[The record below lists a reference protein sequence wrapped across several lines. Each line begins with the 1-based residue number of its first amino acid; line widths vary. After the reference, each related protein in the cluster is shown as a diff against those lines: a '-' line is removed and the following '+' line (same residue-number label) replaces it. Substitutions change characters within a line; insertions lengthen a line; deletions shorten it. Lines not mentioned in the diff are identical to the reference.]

1 MSNKN
6 TKSEDFY
13 LRFEEQ
19 LKESQSW
26 PGSYVFKFILKNQ
39 AGELEILKSILKN
52 HKGDLSQRSSTN
64 NKFISLTFKYLA
76 SSPSDVIRIYKEVSV
91 IDDIIS
97 L

>member
-1 MSNKN
+1 MSNKS

-26 PGSYVFKFILKNQ
+26 PGSYLYKFILKKDG
-39 AGELEILKSILKN
+39 GELDKLILILDN
-52 HKGDLSQRSSTN
+52 FKGKISQKSSTN
-64 NKFISLTFKYLA
+64 NKFVSVTFDFYA
-76 SSPSDVIRIYKEVSV
+76 SSPSDVIKIYKEVS
-91 IDDIIS
+91 IIEDIIS

>member
-13 LRFEEQ
+13 SRFEEQ
-19 LKESQSW
+19 LRESQSW
-26 PGSYVFKFILKNQ
+26 PGSYLFKFILKNQ

-52 HKGDLSQRSSTN
+52 HKGNLSQKSSTN
-64 NKFISLTFKYLA
+64 NRFISVTFEYIA
-76 SSPSDVIRIYKEVSV
+76 SSPSDVIRIYKDASV
-91 IDDIIS
+91 NDDIIR

>member
-1 MSNKN
+1 MSNKS

-26 PGSYVFKFILKNQ
+26 PGSYLYKFILKNDG
-39 AGELEILKSILKN
+39 GELDKLKLILDN
-52 HKGDLSQRSSTN
+52 FKGNISQKSSTN
-64 NKFISLTFKYLA
+64 NKFISVTFEYLA
-76 SSPSDVIRIYKEVSV
+76 LSPSDVIGIYKEASV

>member
-26 PGSYVFKFILKNQ
+26 PGSYIFKFILKNK
-39 AGELEILKSILKN
+39 AVKLEILKSILKN
-52 HKGDLSQRSSTN
+52 HKGNISQKSSTN
-64 NKFISLTFKYLA
+64 NKFISVTFEYIA
-76 SSPSDVIRIYKEVSV
+76 SSPSDVIRIYKEASV

>member
-1 MSNKN
+1 MSNKK
-6 TKSEDFY
+6 TKSKDFY
-13 LRFEEQ
+13 IRFEEQ

-26 PGSYVFKFILKNQ
+26 PGSYLFKFILKNQ

-52 HKGDLSQRSSTN
+52 HRGNLSQKFSTN
-64 NKFISLTFKYLA
+64 NKFISVTFEYFA
-76 SSPSDVIRIYKEVSV
+76 SSPSDIIRIYKEASV

>member
-1 MSNKN
+1 MSNKS

-13 LRFEEQ
+13 SRFEEQ

-26 PGSYVFKFILKNQ
+26 PGSYVFKFILKNH

-52 HKGDLSQRSSTN
+52 HKGNLSQKSSTN
-64 NKFISLTFKYLA
+64 NRFISVTFEYIA
-76 SSPSDVIRIYKEVSV
+76 SSPSDVIRIYKDASV

>member
-1 MSNKN
+1 MSNKK

-13 LRFEEQ
+13 SRFEEQ

-26 PGSYVFKFILKNQ
+26 PGSYLFKFILKNQ
-39 AGELEILKSILKN
+39 AGKLEILKSILKN
-52 HKGDLSQRSSTN
+52 YRGNLSQKSSTN
-64 NKFISLTFKYLA
+64 NKFISVTFEYFA
-76 SSPSDVIRIYKEVSV
+76 SSPSDIIRIYKEASV